1 MIGTVQKKR
10 KGIPFSWKPDHGQRQ
25 TQQRG
30 EFESL
35 TSMCAATAE
44 LIDDIYYTS
53 WMDRKPVAVLHTFP
67 TKIVVCS
74 RMVKKTT
81 NGGWE
86 RKEYTR
92 PTIIPIYNH
101 GMGGT
106 DSGDQRLQAYRPE
119 IKTKSWIPR
128 VLIHFL
134 NLAIVNA
141 YIWYKKAFPG
151 ADLSH
156 YNFREK

>member
-25 TQQRG
+25 RG

-35 TSMCAATAE
+35 TSLYAPSEE
-44 LIDDIYYTS
+44 LMDDVYYTS
-53 WMDRKPVAVLHTFP
+53 WMDRNPVAVLHIFP
-67 TKIVVCS
+67 TKMGVCS
-74 RMVKKTT
+74 RMVKTA

-106 DSGDQRLQAYRPE
+106 DSEDQRLQAYRPE

-141 YIWYKKAFPG
+141 YIWYTKAFPG
-151 ADLSH
+151 TDLSH
-156 YNFREK
+156 YQFREK

>member
-1 MIGTVQKKR
+1 MG
-10 KGIPFSWKPDHGQRQ
+10 
-25 TQQRG
+25 
-30 EFESL
+30 
-35 TSMCAATAE
+35 
-44 LIDDIYYTS
+44 
-53 WMDRKPVAVLHTFP
+53 
-67 TKIVVCS
+67 VCS
-74 RMVKKTT
+74 RMVKTA

-86 RKEYTR
+86 QKEYTR
-92 PTIIPIYNH
+92 PKIIPIYNH

-141 YIWYKKAFPG
+141 YIWYTKALPG
-151 ADLSH
+151 RDLSH
-156 YNFREK
+156 YKFREKLVAQNSVLGTFFFGIRDIVLDI